1 MKIENLRTEN
11 NANRTRV
18 VATVIWEERDRA
30 PQDLYFETTKEFAQD
45 ISCNPNAFLAA
56 CVLPAMRYGEKRIA
70 INAPI
75 CPELKD
81 GITTVMRCLIQWHGG
96 KRKEPSPPSKGGAC
110 ALRQLIPIEAPLQSR
125 VSSIPTRA
133 GCLFSGGIDS
143 LAMVRNNR
151 LNFPLEHPR
160 SFKDGILVYGVLN
173 KEDDDTQD
181 PSFKY
186 IIDAVS
192 AIADDANLNLIPIY
206 TNAYAY
212 IRDLDLDF
220 QFWKLEFH
228 GSFLAAVAHTLT
240 NRLTTVSIASSSYNL
255 AKINPWG
262 SHPLLD
268 SCFSSTDLQ
277 IRHEN
282 AALSRLAK
290 TQLVAEWDTALKNLR
305 VCNEKSSYLEGNYN
319 CGKCEKCLRT
329 MVAFM
334 ALGVLEE
341 IPTFKEKNVSK
352 NLLLK
357 AAYIGDPYEEACY
370 RELIAPLEQIHRH
383 DLADAVKKIIKRY
396 HEQDFKGF
404 VKRVDRNFLG
414 GNLVHR
420 KNKIAASL

>member
-11 NANRTRV
+11 YASRTRV
-18 VATVIWEERDRA
+18 VATVIWEDRDR
-30 PQDLYFETTKEFAQD
+30 PNQDLYFETTKEFAGD
-45 ISCNPNAFLAA
+45 ISCNPNAFLTA

-70 INAPI
+70 IDAPI

-81 GITTVMRCLIQWHGG
+81 GITTAMRCLIQWHGG
-96 KRKEPSPPSKGGAC
+96 K
-110 ALRQLIPIEAPLQSR
+110 RQLIPIEAPLQSR
-125 VSSIPTRA
+125 VSSVPTRA

-151 LNFPLEHPR
+151 LNFPSEHPR

-173 KEDDDTQD
+173 KEDDDNKD

-192 AIADDANLNLIPIY
+192 AIADDAKLNLIPIY
-206 TNAYAY
+206 TNAYAH

-240 NRLTTVSIASSSYNL
+240 NRLTTVSIASSSYTL
-255 AKINPWG
+255 ASINPWG

-268 SCFSSTDLQ
+268 SCFSSTDLH
-277 IRHEN
+277 IRHED

-290 TQLVAEWDTALKNLR
+290 TQLVAEWDAALKNLR

-334 ALGVLEE
+334 VLGVLEQ

-352 NLLLK
+352 DLLLK

-370 RELIAPLEQIHRH
+370 RELIAPLEQIHRY
-383 DLADAVKKIIKRY
+383 DLVDAVKKIIKRY

-404 VKRVDRNFLG
+404 VKRADRNFLG
-414 GNLVHR
+414 GNLVNR
-420 KNKIAASL
+420 KKKTAAFL

>member
-1 MKIENLRTEN
+1 MRIENLRTEKYS
-11 NANRTRV
+11 NRTRV
-18 VATVIWEERDRA
+18 VATVIWEDRDR
-30 PQDLYFETTKEFAQD
+30 PNQDLYFETTNQFAPD
-45 ISCNPNAFLAA
+45 LSCNPNAFLSA

-70 INAPI
+70 IDAPI

-81 GITTVMRCLIQWHGG
+81 GITTVMHCLVQWYGG
-96 KRKEPSPPSKGGAC
+96 K
-110 ALRQLIPIEAPLQSR
+110 RQLIPIEAPLESR
-125 VSSIPTRA
+125 ISSIPTRA

-151 LNFPLEHPR
+151 LNFPSEHPR

-181 PSFKY
+181 PSFQY

-192 AIADDANLNLIPIY
+192 AIADDTNLNLIPIY

-240 NRLTTVSIASSSYNL
+240 NRLTSVSIASSSYNL
-255 AKINPWG
+255 TNINPWG
-262 SHPLLD
+262 SHPLID
-268 SCFSSTDLQ
+268 PYFSSTDLH
-277 IRHEN
+277 IRHED

-290 TQLVAEWDTALKNLR
+290 TKLIAEWDTALKNLR

-329 MVAFM
+329 MIAFM
-334 ALGVLEE
+334 ALGVLEQV
-341 IPTFKEKNVSK
+341 PTFKEKNVSK
-352 NLLLK
+352 DLLLK
-357 AAYIGDPYEEACY
+357 AARIGDSYEEACY

-396 HEQDFKGF
+396 HEQDLKGF
-404 VKRVDRNFLG
+404 VKRVDRKLLG

-420 KNKIAASL
+420 KKNIAASL